1 MKKVLMKIPILLI
14 VMVLLGACSNTE
26 KEKKKTENV
35 DVKDVVTIV
44 SEKALN
50 YSYGKE
56 EIDTKEVFSRKLN
69 KQIEIQNQSYT
80 DNTPIK
86 REVEDIEIYLNK
98 KNDVMYRILVNEI
111 NEKEKNIDKTERY
124 GIIRVKVEDKK
135 LKVNEIKEL
144 GFNAIAGD
152 EW

>member
-14 VMVLLGACSNTE
+14 VMILLGACSNTE
-26 KEKKKTENV
+26 KEKKKTEKV

-44 SEKALN
+44 SKKALN

>member
-35 DVKDVVTIV
+35 DVKDVVIIV

>member
-124 GIIRVKVEDKK
+124 GVIRVKVEDKK

>member
-1 MKKVLMKIPILLI
+1 MKKVLMKISIILT

-35 DVKDVVTIV
+35 DVKNVVTVI

-80 DNTPIK
+80 DNIPIK

-98 KNDVMYRILVNEI
+98 KNEVMYRILVNEI

-124 GIIRVKVEDKK
+124 GTIKVKVENKK

-144 GFNAIAGD
+144 GFNEIAGD

>member
-69 KQIEIQNQSYT
+69 KQIDIQNQSYT